1 MNTAITGAMNKEQ
14 RQYFIRRLDE
24 ITAEKISAK
33 QTELFGDNIYHIPA
47 PTWGEVFAAI
57 RAGELVLKEGTEDLT
72 RPYMMPTDCE
82 WPELARRQAEFEAK
96 QVALQAYRTQLAV
109 ERQGIMDTIVLAGV
123 TGAAEALAGYAQS

>member
-1 MNTAITGAMNKEQ
+1 MTTTITGTMNAEQ

-24 ITAEKISAK
+24 ITREKISAK
-33 QTELFGDNIYHIPA
+33 QTELFGDNPHHMSA

-57 RAGELVLKEGTEDLT
+57 RAGELVLAEGTEHNT

-82 WPELARRQAEFEAK
+82 WPELARRQAEFEAN
-96 QVALQAYRTQLAV
+96 QVALQEYRAQLAV

-123 TGAAEALAGYAQS
+123 TGAVEALAGYAQS

>member
-1 MNTAITGAMNKEQ
+1 MTTPITGTMNAEQ

-24 ITAEKISAK
+24 ITGEKISAK
-33 QTELFGDNIYHIPA
+33 KKELFGDNPHHMAA
-47 PTWGEVFAAI
+47 PTWGQVFAAI

-82 WPELARRQAEFEAK
+82 WPELARRQAEFEAN
-96 QVALQAYRTQLAV
+96 QVALQEYRTQLAV

-123 TGAAEALAGYAQS
+123 TGAVEALAGYAQS